1 MRKCPSRVSKRCCE
15 SAGVRCPP
23 VHTSSMM
30 ASVGRC
36 SGKISEEVAG
46 LSSLDRANSLSTNE
60 MNFCQ
65 GAGITKIKVS
75 VRGTPLTPRFQS
87 HRNSVSI
94 KCGRGLRIMPH
105 LWAGPKPHRES
116 GLQLSGPITA
126 LAQTGSWEKCLRVN
140 VRPTLRAGWT
150 QLKLTKGPTAWV
162 PCPRTCQILVSV

>member
-1 MRKCPSRVSKRCCE
+1 
-15 SAGVRCPP
+15 
-23 VHTSSMM
+23 M

-75 VRGTPLTPRFQS
+75 VRGTLLTPRFQS

-94 KCGRGLRIMPH
+94 KYGRGLRIMPH
-105 LWAGPKPHRES
+105 W
-116 GLQLSGPITA
+116 
-126 LAQTGSWEKCLRVN
+126 
-140 VRPTLRAGWT
+140 
-150 QLKLTKGPTAWV
+150 
-162 PCPRTCQILVSV
+162 

>member
-1 MRKCPSRVSKRCCE
+1 
-15 SAGVRCPP
+15 
-23 VHTSSMM
+23 M

-75 VRGTPLTPRFQS
+75 VREHRSHLFFQS

-94 KCGRGLRIMPH
+94 KYGQGLRIMPPGE
-105 LWAGPKPHRES
+105 LDQSPIENRDYSCP
-116 GLQLSGPITA
+116 GPITA
-126 LAQTGSWEKCLRVN
+126 LAQTGSPGKVFKSKRATHPPGRVDPAKAPK
-140 VRPTLRAGWT
+140 V
-150 QLKLTKGPTAWV
+150 PTAWV
-162 PCPRTCQILVSV
+162 PCPRTCQILVSVQISDIHQSQSLTRPQRSPQKDTD